1 MRKILITIDI
11 ISDRTGK
18 VMCWLATLLVALVS
32 SEVIMRYVF
41 NAPTMWNYET
51 SMMVGGTLFAM
62 GWAYALRHH
71 SHVRVDVF
79 YTRLSPRSR
88 AVIDVLGTLLLFFPL
103 MAMFTSVATAW
114 AWQAWEIMEKS
125 VETYWYPIIA
135 PFRTMVA
142 IGFMLITL
150 QGIAQFTRDFHIL
163 VRNKAYD

>member
-1 MRKILITIDI
+1 MRKILKTIDA
-11 ISDRTGK
+11 ISDRAGK
-18 VMCWLATLLVALVS
+18 IMCWLATLLVALVS

-41 NAPTMWNYET
+41 NSPTMWNYET

-79 YTRLSPRSR
+79 YTRLAPRGR
-88 AVIDVLGTLLLFFPL
+88 AVIDVLGALLLFFPL
-103 MAMFTSVATAW
+103 MAMFTSVSTAW

-150 QGIAQFTRDFHIL
+150 QGIARFIRDFHLL
-163 VRNKAYD
+163 VRNQAYD

>member
-1 MRKILITIDI
+1 MRKILITIDA

-18 VMCWLATLLVALVS
+18 IMCWLATLLVALVS

-79 YTRLSPRSR
+79 YTRLSSRGR

-103 MAMFTSVATAW
+103 MVMFTSVATAW

-163 VRNKAYD
+163 VRNRAYD

>member
-1 MRKILITIDI
+1 
-11 ISDRTGK
+11 
-18 VMCWLATLLVALVS
+18 MCWLATLLVALVS

-41 NAPTMWNYET
+41 NSPTMWNYET

-79 YTRLSPRSR
+79 YTRLAPRGR
-88 AVIDVLGTLLLFFPL
+88 AVIDVLGALLLFFPL
-103 MAMFTSVATAW
+103 MAMFTSVSTAW

-150 QGIAQFTRDFHIL
+150 QGIARFIRDFHLL
-163 VRNKAYD
+163 VRNQAYD